1 MWPAQAV
8 YLPSDLQFPSDVST
22 LISCHPSNLAV
33 SLDDQIDS
41 QHDHERTAYPGG
53 DEREGEGLDQNHK
66 KKKKRQ
72 QEIEESFETS
82 GSHGHFEMQEREEK
96 ISSTEDG
103 YSRTG
108 SSRDGEAD
116 WEEQLGKCGGRGK
129 RGKSRKKIP
138 EEWGMTSV
146 PLVPKSAAASQ
157 TKKELM
163 DLGSSAESSFAHV
176 NQNSWNQEVHVEEG
190 LVPKPL
196 SKDLF
201 SVPSISPLVLNS
213 VLNATATPF
222 TMPESSKSVTF
233 DSMPVTS
240 CLDDSFDL
248 LMDMEN
254 SGLDQCNVSE
264 EREVKVDYMIDSGIF
279 DNTGFAQESCAQ
291 GTPEQDAYTFS
302 PASASSL
309 GHSPEVLDSA
319 PPISP
324 SDALWVLHDSQMGST
339 ESFNFSNMKTHD
351 HPLLLGLS
359 FDTPS
364 PVPLRSPKTA
374 AQECDLKDEKNKK
387 RKCSSSS
394 SSTVKSSTPP
404 GEIFTQQG
412 PPVINPS
419 SQLYPSMV
427 FLGSGLNPSAKPF
440 FPSSANSMEEGTAV
454 HPVDS
459 AVKGWLQS
467 ALNTKL
473 DVE

>member
-1 MWPAQAV
+1 M
-8 YLPSDLQFPSDVST
+8 
-22 LISCHPSNLAV
+22 
-33 SLDDQIDS
+33 
-41 QHDHERTAYPGG
+41 
-53 DEREGEGLDQNHK
+53 DQNQK
-66 KKKKRQ
+66 K
-72 QEIEESFETS
+72 SFETS
-82 GSHGHFEMQEREEK
+82 GSHGHFEIEAQGEK
-96 ISSTEDG
+96 ISSTEDI
-103 YSRTG
+103 YNRTG
-108 SSRDGEAD
+108 PSRDGEAD

-138 EEWGMTSV
+138 EEWGMTSD
-146 PLVPKSAAASQ
+146 PLVPKSAEASQ

-163 DLGSSAESSFAHV
+163 DLESSAESSFAYV
-176 NQNSWNQEVHVEEG
+176 NQNSWNQEVYVEEG

-222 TMPESSKSVTF
+222 TMPATSNSVKF
-233 DSMPVTS
+233 DSMHVTS
-240 CLDDSFDL
+240 YPDDSFDL
-248 LMDMEN
+248 LMDVEN
-254 SGLDQCNVSE
+254 SGLDQCNVSQ

-291 GTPEQDAYTFS
+291 GIPEQDTYAFS
-302 PASASSL
+302 PASPSSL

-324 SDALWVLHDSQMGST
+324 SDALWVLNDSQMGSST
-339 ESFNFSNMKTHD
+339 KSFDFSNMNTHD

-364 PVPLRSPKTA
+364 PAPLRSPRTA
-374 AQECDLKDEKNKK
+374 AQEFDLKDEKNNK
-387 RKCSSSS
+387 RKCDSSS

-404 GEIFTQQG
+404 GENFTQQA

-419 SQLYPSMV
+419 SKLYPSTV

-454 HPVDS
+454 QPVDS

>member
-1 MWPAQAV
+1 M
-8 YLPSDLQFPSDVST
+8 
-22 LISCHPSNLAV
+22 
-33 SLDDQIDS
+33 
-41 QHDHERTAYPGG
+41 
-53 DEREGEGLDQNHK
+53 DQNQK

-72 QEIEESFETS
+72 QEIEESFETL
-82 GSHGHFEMQEREEK
+82 GSHGHFEIQAQGEK
-96 ISSTEDG
+96 ISSTEDIFN
-103 YSRTG
+103 RTG
-108 SSRDGEAD
+108 PSRDGEAD

-138 EEWGMTSV
+138 EEWGITSE

-163 DLGSSAESSFAHV
+163 DLGSSAESSFAYI
-176 NQNSWNQEVHVEEG
+176 NQNSCNQEVYVEEG

-222 TMPESSKSVTF
+222 TMPATSNSVTF
-233 DSMPVTS
+233 DSIPVTS
-240 CLDDSFDL
+240 YPDDSFDL

-254 SGLDQCNVSE
+254 SGLDQCNVSQ
-264 EREVKVDYMIDSGIF
+264 EREVKVDYMVDSGIF
-279 DNTGFAQESCAQ
+279 DNTRFAQESCAQ
-291 GTPEQDAYTFS
+291 GIPEQDTFS
-302 PASASSL
+302 PASRSSL

-324 SDALWVLHDSQMGST
+324 SDALWVLNDSQMGSST
-339 ESFNFSNMKTHD
+339 ESFDFSNMKTHD

-364 PVPLRSPKTA
+364 PAPLRSPKTA
-374 AQECDLKDEKNKK
+374 AQEFDLKDEKNNK
-387 RKCSSSS
+387 RKCNSSS
-394 SSTVKSSTPP
+394 SSTVKSSSSP
-404 GEIFTQQG
+404 GENVTQQA
-412 PPVINPS
+412 PQVINPS

-454 HPVDS
+454 QPVDS
-459 AVKGWLQS
+459 AVEGWLQS